1 MKKQL
6 NEQFIRMQKLAG
18 IITENQINEAEKM
31 RIFALKNKQGRLTE
45 LFKIKNFSNVNELL
59 YRLDQYLGVEGLH
72 TEENGTGYNY
82 AQVSDD
88 GQVYLVKSLSEFAK
102 GYRTEKEWRV
112 ASEEEVK

>member
-31 RIFALKNKQGRLTE
+31 RIFDLKNKQGGSTE
-45 LFKIKNFSNVNELL
+45 LFKIINFSNVNELL
-59 YRLDQYLGVEGLH
+59 YRLDQYLGVEGLEA
-72 TEENGTGYNY
+72 EENGTGYNY

-88 GQVYLVKSLSEFAK
+88 GQVYLVKSLSEFAE
-102 GYRTEKEWRV
+102 GYQTEKEWGV
-112 ASEEEVK
+112 ASKEEVK